1 LRKGNTQEKYPEFVQ
16 AGIGDPSIW
25 DDVEA
30 QSLLGRRRVCGGTST
45 PGDREATDSRD
56 TEGSTIREAGE
67 FGEIVFT
74 EEPWQS
80 RILAANDKQQK

>member
-1 LRKGNTQEKYPEFVQ
+1 M
-16 AGIGDPSIW
+16 
-25 DDVEA
+25 EA
-30 QSLLGRRRVCGGTST
+30 QSLLKSKVFCRGTTT
-45 PGDREATDSRD
+45 PRDREATDSRD
-56 TEGSTIREAGE
+56 TEGSTIRRAGE